1 MIELKKLNWIFIFTI
16 LLILSLSVLSGQL
29 AQQSQSKKIISHL
42 DTKLQDLQDKL
53 TCPPAQVASE
63 RIMVVNNTVNVPVE
77 PAPKPEVT
85 CPVVNK
91 KDCLQDYGYIGDVGI
106 VSVTVIC
113 SDGSEKK
120 VLCSDVKA

>member
-1 MIELKKLNWIFIFTI
+1 MNELSKFAIMFAVSMFLSFAIF
-16 LLILSLSVLSGQL
+16 SVSGQL
-29 AQQSQSKKIISHL
+29 VQWQDKQTAASL
-42 DTKLQDLQDKL
+42 DKGFQALQEKL
-53 TCPPAQVASE
+53 TCSPAQVASE